1 MKVKHKWIES
11 VFHLLTTWHILL
23 LFCKRT
29 ITTKKKKT
37 ALCKQGKQH
46 PSKRYKGRHPHIV
59 WM

>member
-1 MKVKHKWIES
+1 MKVKNKWIEP
-11 VFHLLTTWHILL
+11 VFHLHTTWHILL

-37 ALCKQGKQH
+37 ALCKQD
-46 PSKRYKGRHPHIV
+46 PSKRYKGRHPYIV